1 MASTATSGHRALRK
15 GRVSLAGQVYV
26 VTTVVSNRVPLFA
39 DFALAVAACRALHR
53 TTRSGGLEPV
63 CWVLMPDHL
72 HLLARLV
79 DCDLSHEV
87 GYLKA
92 RIAHAVN
99 DERGVD
105 GCVWSRGFHDR
116 ALRRDQD
123 LRARAAYIVANPVR
137 AGLVA
142 SARTYPFWDAIWL

>member
-1 MASTATSGHRALRK
+1 MASTVTSGHRALRK
-15 GRVSLAGQVYV
+15 GRASIVEQVYLL
-26 VTTVVSNRVPLFA
+26 TTVVSDRAPLFA
-39 DFALAVAACRALHR
+39 EFALAVAACRALHR

-72 HLLARLV
+72 HVLARLV
-79 DCDLSHEV
+79 DGDLSNAV

-99 DERGVD
+99 NERRVD
-105 GCVWSRGFHDR
+105 GSVWSRGFHDR
-116 ALRRDQD
+116 ALRREQD
-123 LRARAAYIVANPVR
+123 LRAMARYIVANPVR

-142 SARTYPFWDAIWL
+142 SVRAYPFWDAIGL